1 MLRIARQNLPWRIL
15 GRVSYSATPSPPPR
29 PPVRPAP
36 PGPVPVDDLCIPL
49 KPTYS
54 LSDYLPAD
62 SPSLPRDTLL
72 KLHKLAALQP
82 PTTEEGWKQ
91 LEALDE
97 LVAVVQAVRDVDTSA
112 LGLEAG
118 EMVDARVRAEPEPV
132 DFDLPRPAKDEDEV
146 GGQAL
151 LKLASRT
158 EGAYYVAPMPEN
170 VRTKKRNSTSELLDE
185 DERRSDR
192 IERRSNEPLS

>member
-1 MLRIARQNLPWRIL
+1 MLRIARRNVPWRII
-15 GRVSYSATPSPPPR
+15 GRAAYSTTPAPAPR

-36 PGPVPVDDLCIPL
+36 PGPVAVDDLCIPL
-49 KPTYS
+49 EPTYS

-62 SPSLPRDTLL
+62 SPSLPRETLL

-112 LGLEAG
+112 LGLRPG

-132 DFDLPRPAKDEDEV
+132 RFEQPRRARDEDDDEV

-170 VRTKKRNSTSELLDE
+170 VRTKKRSPTSEVLEE
-185 DERRSDR
+185 DEY
-192 IERRSNEPLS
+192 

>member
-15 GRVSYSATPSPPPR
+15 GRASYSATPSPPR

-49 KPTYS
+49 EPTYS

-62 SPSLPRDTLL
+62 SPSLPRETLL

-132 DFDLPRPAKDEDEV
+132 DFDLPRLAKDEDEV

-170 VRTKKRNSTSELLDE
+170 VRTKKRNSTSEVLDE
-185 DERRSDR
+185 DERRTYEAPRNSR
-192 IERRSNEPLS
+192 ESPW

>member
-1 MLRIARQNLPWRIL
+1 MLRISRQNVPWRIL
-15 GRVSYSATPSPPPR
+15 GRVSYSATSSPPPR

-36 PGPVPVDDLCIPL
+36 LGPIPVDDLCIPL
-49 KPTYS
+49 EPTYS
-54 LSDYLPAD
+54 LSDYLPVE
-62 SPSLPRDTLL
+62 SSSFPRETLL

-170 VRTKKRNSTSELLDE
+170 MRTKKRNSTSELLDE
-185 DERRSDR
+185 DEC
-192 IERRSNEPLS
+192 